1 MKLFNSV
8 SGCAAAFAVMS
19 ACICCC
25 TAYADYEA
33 PADISVSV
41 GHYEIDR
48 SQLSGD
54 TLVEVPVYINNNCGF
69 VSLNVIFEL
78 DERLRFS
85 GDCEAGTNSG
95 KLAGVNIYKCSD
107 SGNTISTCFEAAGR
121 SRFTSDGELGYLRVI
136 IPEGT
141 PAGDYGISMRDSAG
155 DFETMIFT
163 YNSND
168 AMFGRECFSDLAG
181 GSITVSD
188 TSADMSVPQSDSNQQ
203 EGNSSNDVQPSGD
216 NSEQHEED
224 KAAAVT
230 TAAADKATETASST
244 ITVTTTSVTV
254 STTDTSITTGTEKT
268 VSTNAV
274 TETTVTSDGT
284 EDMKKG
290 KNRNMLAP
298 IIAATLI
305 IIGAAVAFVFKKGG
319 RSK

>member
-8 SGCAAAFAVMS
+8 SGSAAAFAVMS

-33 PADISVSV
+33 PSDISVSV
-41 GHYEIDR
+41 GNYEIDR
-48 SQLSGD
+48 SQLNGD

-85 GDCEAGTNSG
+85 GDYEAGTNSG

-107 SGNTISTCFEAAGR
+107 SGNTISACFEAAGR
-121 SRFTSDGELGYLRVI
+121 SRFASDGELGYLRVI

-141 PAGDYGISMRDSAG
+141 PAGDYGISMMDSAG

-163 YNSND
+163 YNSNE
-168 AMFGRECFSDLAG
+168 AMFGRECFSELAG
-181 GSITVSD
+181 GCITVSD
-188 TSADMSVPQSDSNQQ
+188 SAADRSVPQSDGSQQ
-203 EGNSSNDVQPSGD
+203 ENNSSNDVQPSDD
-216 NSEQHEED
+216 NSEQHNEEE

-230 TAAADKATETASST
+230 TAAADKAAATSST
-244 ITVTTTSVTV
+244 TAVTTTAVTV
-254 STTDTSITTGTEKT
+254 SSTDTSITTETEKT
-268 VSTNAV
+268 VSTDAV
-274 TETTVTSDGT
+274 TLTTVKSDGP

-298 IIAATLI
+298 ILAASLIAA
-305 IIGAAVAFVFKKGG
+305 GAAVAFVLKKGG